1 MRCQIF
7 RTARYATLARPMSAL
22 PPKADIA
29 ERDWHVRFVPNA
41 DSCTAAIRY
50 SITSSARA
58 SRVDGMV
65 NSSALAVLRLMISS
79 NFVGACTG
87 RSGVRHYHCGTRS
100 PVPEAARTFNQ
111 HLRNAG

>member
-1 MRCQIF
+1 
-7 RTARYATLARPMSAL
+7 MSAL
-22 PPKADIA
+22 LPKADII
-29 ERDWHVRFVPNA
+29 EREWHVRFVPKA
-41 DSCTAAIRY
+41 DILRCSKERPY
-50 SITSSARA
+50 SITSSARTKND
-58 SRVDGMV
+58 SGIF
-65 NSSALAVLRLMISS
+65 SPSALAVLRLMISS